1 MADTEPVAKQTKK
14 GLPTI
19 AVVGIGCIG
28 ILVLAGIIM
37 TIAGKVIFSKFGAG
51 LLQKGIE
58 TKTGVKMDLT
68 GGKEGVSFTDS
79 KTGEKVSIGEQKIPD
94 NFPKDFPIYPGAKP
108 SGTMSGSNS
117 QKDSIGFWV
126 VFSTNDSVDKVKAY
140 YEKEFKSKGWAID
153 NTMTINNS
161 MTWTITKG
169 DLAGT
174 TVVGLGDNDTGTM
187 ITVMLGSK
195 TDTTTP
201 ADGAGL

>member
-1 MADTEPVAKQTKK
+1 MAETETKKTTKK

-19 AVVGIGCIG
+19 AIVGIGCVG
-28 ILVLAGIIM
+28 VLVLAGIIM

-68 GGKEGVSFTDS
+68 GGKEGISFTDS

-94 NFPKDFPIYPGAKP
+94 NFPKDFPIYPGSKP
-108 SGTMSGSNS
+108 TGTMSGSNS

-126 VFSTNDSVDKVKAY
+126 VFSTDDSIDKVKAFY
-140 YEKEFKSKGWAID
+140 DKEFKAKGWAVD
-153 NTMTINNS
+153 NTMTIDKS
-161 MTWTITKG
+161 ATWGISKG
-169 DLAGT
+169 TLAGT
-174 TVVGLGDNDTGTM
+174 AVAGVGDNEKGTA

-195 TDTTTP
+195 DETTP
-201 ADGAGL
+201 AEGDAGM